1 MSKIIIAGV
10 SGVGLNDEQRR
21 ALAGCTAIVA
31 SGRYRHLAEAA
42 GCEVLPIAPVR
53 DALAGIAARLAGQ
66 GSVGVLA
73 SGDPLFFGIARTL
86 IDRFGPDQV
95 EILPGVSSLQL
106 ACARFKIPWDDIRV
120 VSLHGREADHLPGR
134 LLTAP
139 KVAVFTDNRLAPD
152 RVANNLLRYLES
164 VGAAGIIAGCRV
176 LVAENLGQADE
187 RLVRGSLADISAQS
201 FGNLNV
207 MLLLRP
213 APAALIS
220 PLGLS
225 EADISHSR
233 GLITKDEVRAAT
245 LHRLGLPGIGVFWDV
260 GAGSGSVS
268 IEAARLCP
276 GLHLFAVEKEEEQLL
291 NIRKN
296 ITRFETFNVQPVAG
310 LAPAV
315 LAGLPDPD
323 RVFIGGSGGRLAE
336 IIGAAAGRLN
346 EAGRIVVNCVTG
358 RTRKEAPELLHR
370 HGFSVLMSELKISRR
385 QNGGNNQWIDLNPI
399 TIVTGIR

>member
-1 MSKIIIAGV
+1 MNRIIVAGV
-10 SGVGLNDEQRR
+10 LGVGLDDEQRR
-21 ALAGCTAIVA
+21 ALAGCTVIFA
-31 SGRYRHLAEAA
+31 SGRYRHLAEAV
-42 GCEVLPIAPVR
+42 GCEVLPITPVR
-53 DALAGIAARLAGQ
+53 DALAGIAARLADQ

-86 IDRFGPDQV
+86 IDRFGPDLV
-95 EILPGVSSLQL
+95 EILPAISSLQL
-106 ACARFKIPWDDIRV
+106 ACARFKISWDDIRV
-120 VSLHGREADHLPGR
+120 VSLHGREAHYLPGR
-134 LLTAP
+134 LLIAP

-164 VGAAGIIAGCRV
+164 LGAAGIIAGCRIM
-176 LVAENLGQADE
+176 VAENLGSADE
-187 RLVRGSLADISAQS
+187 RLVKGSLADIAAQS

-213 APAALIS
+213 ALAALIS

-225 EADISHSR
+225 EAEISHSR

-245 LHRLGLPGIGVFWDV
+245 LHRLGLPGTGVFWDV

-276 GLHLFAVEKEEEQLL
+276 GLHLFAVEKEEEQLA

-296 ITRFETFNVQPVAG
+296 IVSFETFNVQPVAG
-310 LAPAV
+310 RAPAV

-323 RVFIGGSGGRLAE
+323 RVFIGGSGGRLAD
-336 IIGAAAGRLN
+336 IIGVASSRLQ
-346 EAGRIVVNCVTG
+346 EGGRIVVNCVTG
-358 RTRKEAPELLHR
+358 RTRKEALELLHR
-370 HGFSVLMSELKISRR
+370 HGFRVRMSEVKISRR
-385 QNGGNNQWIDLNPI
+385 RNGGANRWIDLNPI
-399 TIVTGIR
+399 TIVTGIK

>member
-10 SGVGLNDEQRR
+10 SGARLDDEQRQ
-21 ALAGCTAIVA
+21 ALTACTVVVA
-31 SGRYRHLAEAA
+31 STRYRHLAEAL

-53 DALAGIAARLAGQ
+53 DALDGIAARLVDGD
-66 GSVGVLA
+66 SIGVLA

-86 IDRFGPDQV
+86 IDRFGPDLV
-95 EILPGVSSLQL
+95 EILPAISSLQL

-120 VSLHGREADHLPGR
+120 VSLHGREADHLPGW
-134 LLTAP
+134 LLSAP
-139 KVAVFTDNRLAPD
+139 KVAVFTDNRLSPD
-152 RVANNLLRYLES
+152 RVADNLLRYLES
-164 VGAAGIIAGCRV
+164 IGAAGIIAGCRI
-176 LVAENLGQADE
+176 LVAENLGLADE
-187 RLVRGSLADISAQS
+187 RLVQGSLAEIAAQS
-201 FGNLNV
+201 FGDLNV
-207 MLLLRP
+207 MLLVRP
-213 APAALIS
+213 APAAPAS

-225 EADISHSR
+225 EAEISHSR
-233 GLITKDEVRAAT
+233 GLITKDEVRAVT
-245 LHRLGLPGIGVFWDV
+245 LHRLRLPGTGVFWDV

-276 GLHLFAVEKEEEQLL
+276 GLHLFAVEKEEEQLA

-310 LAPAV
+310 PAPAV
-315 LAGLPDPD
+315 LAGLPNPD

-346 EAGRIVVNCVTG
+346 EEGRIVVNCVTG

-370 HGFSVLMSELKISRR
+370 HGFSVLMSEVKISRR

-399 TIVTGIR
+399 IIVTGIK

>member
-1 MSKIIIAGV
+1 MNKIIIAGV
-10 SGVGLNDEQRR
+10 SGVDLNDEQRR
-21 ALAGCTAIVA
+21 ALASCTAIVA
-31 SGRYRHLAEAA
+31 STRYRHLAEAA
-42 GCEVLPIAPVR
+42 GCEILPIAPLR

-86 IDRFGPDQV
+86 IDRFGPDLV

-134 LLTAP
+134 LLMAP
-139 KVAVFTDNRLAPD
+139 KVAVFTDNRFSPD
-152 RVANNLLRYLES
+152 RVANNLLRYLEA
-164 VGAAGIIAGCRV
+164 VGAAGIIAGCRI
-176 LVAENLGQADE
+176 LVAENLGLADE
-187 RLVRGSLADISAQS
+187 RLVRGSLADIAAQS
-201 FGNLNV
+201 FGDLNV

-213 APAALIS
+213 APAAPAS

-225 EADISHSR
+225 EAEISHSR

-245 LHRLGLPGIGVFWDV
+245 LHRLRLPGTGVFWDV

-276 GLHLFAVEKEEEQLL
+276 GLCLFAVEKEEEQLA

-296 ITRFETFNVQPVAG
+296 IARFETFNLQPVAG
-310 LAPAV
+310 LAPEV
-315 LAGLPDPD
+315 LAGLPSPD

-336 IIGAAAGRLN
+336 IVGAAAGRLN
-346 EAGRIVVNCVTG
+346 EEGRIVVNCVTG